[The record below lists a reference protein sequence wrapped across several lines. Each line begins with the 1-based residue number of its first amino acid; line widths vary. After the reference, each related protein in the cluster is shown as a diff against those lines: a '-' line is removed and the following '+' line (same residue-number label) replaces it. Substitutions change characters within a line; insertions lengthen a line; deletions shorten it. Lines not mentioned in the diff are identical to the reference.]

1 MVFVGF
7 MLLINYLFR
16 NSRHGRLYYGLVIT
30 ALGFVFLT
38 YVAYLILS
46 GANIVIFE
54 PINPDS
60 GPTNASLND
69 VYNLVD
75 TFRLNFSHFS

>member
-1 MVFVGF
+1 MIFVGC
-7 MLLINYLFR
+7 MLLINYLFK
-16 NSRHGRLYYGLVIT
+16 NKTHNKLYYGLNIT

-46 GANIVIFE
+46 AMGIYIFQ
-54 PINPDS
+54 PFNPDP
-60 GPTNASLND
+60 GPTSASIND

-75 TFRLNFSHFS
+75 TFRLKLST